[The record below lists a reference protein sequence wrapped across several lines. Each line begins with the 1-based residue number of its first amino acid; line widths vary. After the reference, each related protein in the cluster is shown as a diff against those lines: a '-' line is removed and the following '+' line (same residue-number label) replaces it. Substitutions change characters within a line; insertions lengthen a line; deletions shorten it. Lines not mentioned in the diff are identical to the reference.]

1 MDQQKIMWFILF
13 LLGISFTFYFFVIDE
28 ERISTM
34 SSLNESDIELKGDV
48 NATTE
53 LYDRFDLRLIG
64 HSKHLKNIQDETDA
78 HYKKYSEKMDSL
90 DNALDVISFNIDHL
104 DETLTKRIDGLKSS
118 LGELNDLFDSYK
130 RTTNRSINDLKNDV
144 TTLKGRVETNANDLR
159 LIMSLELIDKAIR
172 KKQEKEARDK
182 EN

>member
-13 LLGISFTFYFFVIDE
+13 LLGVSFTFYFFVVDE
-28 ERISTM
+28 DRINTM
-34 SSLNESDIELKGDV
+34 DSLNESDIELKGDV

-64 HSKHLKNIQDETDA
+64 HSKHLKNIQNETDA

-90 DNALDVISFNIDHL
+90 DNALDVISFNIEHL
-104 DETLTKRIDGLKSS
+104 DETLTKRIDDLKSS

-130 RTTNRSINDLKNDV
+130 RTTTRSIGDLNLDV
-144 TTLKGRVETNANDLR
+144 KKLKSDVEENAILLQRISN
-159 LIMSLELIDKAIR
+159 IESI
-172 KKQEKEARDK
+172 KKKLEKE
-182 EN
+182 

>member
-13 LLGISFTFYFFVIDE
+13 LLGVSFTFYFFVIDE
-28 ERISTM
+28 DRINVM
-34 SSLNESDIELKGDV
+34 DSLNESDIELKGDV

-90 DNALDVISFNIDHL
+90 DNALDIISFNIEHL
-104 DETLTKRIDGLKSS
+104 DETLTKRIDDLKSS
-118 LGELNDLFDSYK
+118 LGELDNLFESYK
-130 RTTNRSINDLKNDV
+130 RTTNGSIGDLNLYVKKLKSDVEENTILLQRIKNI
-144 TTLKGRVETNANDLR
+144 ES
-159 LIMSLELIDKAIR
+159 I
-172 KKQEKEARDK
+172 KKKLEKE
-182 EN
+182 E